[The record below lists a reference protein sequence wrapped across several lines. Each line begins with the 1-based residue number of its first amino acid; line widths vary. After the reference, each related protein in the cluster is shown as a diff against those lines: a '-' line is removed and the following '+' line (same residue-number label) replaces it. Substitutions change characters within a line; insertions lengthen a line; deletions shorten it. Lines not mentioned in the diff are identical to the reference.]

1 MIVKINGNI
10 YECYVYVFFI
20 KDILIL
26 IKDFKMMIKF
36 YILRWCVNNN
46 IIKCWSLFFWIMEL
60 FENKK

>member
-26 IKDFKMMIKF
+26 KKDFKMMIKF
-36 YILRWCVNNN
+36 YILR
-46 IIKCWSLFFWIMEL
+46 
-60 FENKK
+60 